1 VAIRIDSSARLESR
15 MKPWRVLL
23 ADDHDIVIEGLRRVL
38 DHPDIEIV
46 GAVNDGRSL
55 LRAVEE
61 LGPDIVVTDVTM
73 PLLNG
78 IEAARQIRERD
89 PGAKIVFLT
98 MHQDVSFATEALAAG
113 GSGYILK
120 NSAGDELLT
129 AIREAAK
136 GRTYISRSI
145 AEAVRHALSS
155 RSNNW
160 RSPLDKLTSRQREV
174 LQLLAEGLPVKE
186 IAGRLHLSPRTVEFH
201 KYRIMDELGL
211 RTTAELSRYAA
222 RHGIVG

>member
-1 VAIRIDSSARLESR
+1 MMPL
-15 MKPWRVLL
+15 RVLL

-38 DHPDIEIV
+38 NDPDIEIV

-55 LRAVEE
+55 LRAIEA
-61 LGPDIVVTDVTM
+61 LRPDIVVTDVTM
-73 PLLNG
+73 PQLNG

-89 PGAKIVFLT
+89 PVAKIVFLT
-98 MHQDVSFATEALAAG
+98 MHPDVSFATEALAAG

-129 AIREAAK
+129 AIRAAAE
-136 GRTYISRSI
+136 GRTYVSKSI
-145 AEAVRHALSS
+145 AEAVMHALSS
-155 RSNNW
+155 RSSTW

-174 LQLLAEGLPVKE
+174 LQLLAEGIPVKE
-186 IAGRLHLSPRTVEFH
+186 IAARLHVSPRTVEFH
-201 KYRIMDELGL
+201 KYRVMDELGL

-222 RHGIVG
+222 RHGIVQ

>member
-1 VAIRIDSSARLESR
+1 

-38 DHPDIEIV
+38 NHPDIEIV
-46 GAVNDGRSL
+46 GAVHDGRAL
-55 LRAVEE
+55 LRSAKEIR
-61 LGPDIVVTDVTM
+61 PDIIVTDVTM

-78 IEAARQIRERD
+78 IDAARQIRKSD
-89 PGAKIVFLT
+89 PDVKIVFLT
-98 MHQDVSFATEALAAG
+98 MHPDVSFATEALAAG
-113 GSGYILK
+113 GTGYVLK

-136 GRTYISRSI
+136 GRTYVTRSI
-145 AEAVRHALSS
+145 AEAVKQGLSS
-155 RSNNW
+155 RSNSW

-174 LQLLAEGLPVKE
+174 LQLLAEGLQVKE
-186 IAGRLHLSPRTVEFH
+186 IAVRLHVSPRTVEFH

-222 RHGIVG
+222 RHGIVT

>member
-1 VAIRIDSSARLESR
+1 

-38 DHPDIEIV
+38 NHPDIEIA
-46 GAVNDGRSL
+46 GAVHDGRAL
-55 LRAVEE
+55 LRATKEIH
-61 LGPDIVVTDVTM
+61 PDIIVTDITM

-78 IEAARQIRERD
+78 IDATRQIRESD
-89 PGAKIVFLT
+89 PDVKIIFLT
-98 MHQDVSFATEALAAG
+98 MHPDVSFATEALAAG
-113 GSGYILK
+113 GSGYVLK

-129 AIREAAK
+129 AIREAMN
-136 GRTYISRSI
+136 GRTYVTKSI
-145 AEAVRHALSS
+145 AEAVKLGLSS
-155 RSNNW
+155 RSNTW

-174 LQLLAEGLPVKE
+174 LQLLAEGLQAKE
-186 IAGRLHLSPRTVEFH
+186 IALRLHVSPRTVEFH

-222 RHGIVG
+222 RHGIVA